1 MMVFHFN
8 HIVVRLV
15 IQKIIF
21 GKQKLSFELHICLL
35 NPIFSRIGFR
45 EDVIGMIIGRLRS
58 DDIYNQ
64 KKAYTELEH
73 QTAAYSTQASMLYV
87 LLYFYPDVLHN
98 KTAIMRE
105 IVDKHF
111 SDNWVI
117 NLYMGITV
125 NLIDAWEPYKAAKAA
140 LNNTLDLQAVK
151 SRVRE
156 SCFSFSNYRII
167 LLFFVKFQ
175 VSNDSRKIDFL
186 K

>member
-1 MMVFHFN
+1 MMVSLFN
-8 HIVVRLV
+8 HLNVHLV

-21 GKQKLSFELHICLL
+21 GKELFLL
-35 NPIFSRIGFR
+35 EISYLLFQNRRIGFR

-73 QTAAYSTQASMLYV
+73 QTAAYATQASMLYV

-98 KTAIMRE
+98 KQAIMRE

-111 SDNWVI
+111 ADNWVI
-117 NLYMGITV
+117 NLYMGMTV

-140 LNNTLDLQAVK
+140 LNNTLDVQAVK
-151 SRVRE
+151 SRVR
-156 SCFSFSNYRII
+156 FI
-167 LLFFVKFQ
+167 
-175 VSNDSRKIDFL
+175 
-186 K
+186 

>member
-1 MMVFHFN
+1 
-8 HIVVRLV
+8 
-15 IQKIIF
+15 
-21 GKQKLSFELHICLL
+21 
-35 NPIFSRIGFR
+35 
-45 EDVIGMIIGRLRS
+45 MIIGRLRS

-73 QTAAYSTQASMLYV
+73 QTTAYATQASMLYV

-98 KTAIMRE
+98 RQAIMRE

-111 SDNWVI
+111 ADNWVI
-117 NLYMGITV
+117 NLYMGMTV

-151 SRVRE
+151 SRVGYFE
-156 SCFSFSNYRII
+156 NEIF
-167 LLFFVKFQ
+167 
-175 VSNDSRKIDFL
+175 IDFIRYVFSV

>member
-1 MMVFHFN
+1 MVSLFN
-8 HIVVRLV
+8 HLNVHLV

-21 GKQKLSFELHICLL
+21 GKELFLL
-35 NPIFSRIGFR
+35 EISYLLFQNRRIGFR

-73 QTAAYSTQASMLYV
+73 QTAAYATQASMLYV

-98 KTAIMRE
+98 KQAIMRE

-111 SDNWVI
+111 ADNWVI
-117 NLYMGITV
+117 NLYMGMTV

-140 LNNTLDLQAVK
+140 LNNTLDVQAVK
-151 SRVRE
+151 SRVR
-156 SCFSFSNYRII
+156 FI
-167 LLFFVKFQ
+167 
-175 VSNDSRKIDFL
+175 
-186 K
+186 